1 MRPSGLGG
9 LRGRERV
16 VKTQR
21 FVIALSLD
29 GFLELI
35 AKRPSP
41 TTHHG
46 SRTLYPKPKAVG
58 QTPFAAILKD
68 TSGIDIAEYR
78 SDTYTRMSLFVRLIR
93 AVVTFGVIF
102 ASYLVQWALVKTFRR
117 WREDPE
123 SGRDKAIMPGWLSRR
138 QEHLDDK
145 NAKRLLRGMLK
156 LRGVYIK
163 LGQVL
168 SVMGGFLPAAY
179 TKELESLQDAVP
191 PHPFEEMERVFF
203 DSLKAHPQAFFES
216 IDREPVAAASLGQ
229 VHVAYM
235 PDGRKVAVKVLY
247 PGIRGI
253 VRTDLRVVKLMIR
266 VYKWF
271 FPVQNIEVVHDS
283 LVDLLRRET
292 DYLHEAGCMR
302 RMAANFADDDH
313 MLFPEVV
320 EEVTTRDVLTM
331 TFMEGIKITRFEE
344 IEAQGVDLHK
354 LAERLV
360 KSFYKQVF
368 LDRFFHADPHP
379 GNFLVQP
386 VPGSDDPRIV
396 VLDFGAISEVREA
409 TVFGMVD
416 VLRGFFEQND
426 QLVLEGVEAVG
437 FVADGG
443 DRRLLEQ
450 TVKTYFKK
458 LLKLEARTPAA
469 LMNADPK
476 DLEALADPEV
486 ERRELRSLMRSVHYP
501 EGWFYVERA
510 SVMMFWLA
518 GQIAPDLDQVQVG
531 FPYVLPLFTQRL
543 QAAQRSKPPAASQQ
557 AAGGQ

>member
-1 MRPSGLGG
+1 
-9 LRGRERV
+9 
-16 VKTQR
+16 
-21 FVIALSLD
+21 
-29 GFLELI
+29 
-35 AKRPSP
+35 
-41 TTHHG
+41 
-46 SRTLYPKPKAVG
+46 
-58 QTPFAAILKD
+58 
-68 TSGIDIAEYR
+68 
-78 SDTYTRMSLFVRLIR
+78 MSLFLRLIR
-93 AVVTFGVIF
+93 AVFTFGVIF
-102 ASYLVQWALVKTFRR
+102 ASYMVQLGLVKAFRR
-117 WREDPE
+117 WRNDPE
-123 SGRDKAIMPGWLSRR
+123 TNGEKPLMPGWLVRR
-138 QEHLDDK
+138 QERLDEK
-145 NAKRLLRGMLK
+145 NAKRLLAGMLK

-168 SVMGGFLPAAY
+168 SVMGGFLPAVY
-179 TKELESLQDAVP
+179 TRELESLQDAVP
-191 PHPFEEMERVFF
+191 PHAFDEIERVFVE
-203 DSLKAHPQAFFES
+203 SLEARPEAFFES

-247 PGIRGI
+247 PGIRDM

-266 VYKWF
+266 IYKWF
-271 FPVQNIEVVHDS
+271 FPVENIEAVHES

-292 DYLHEAGCMR
+292 DYIHEAECMR
-302 RMAANFADDDH
+302 RMAANFVDDDH
-313 MLFPEVV
+313 IVFPEVID
-320 EEVTTRDVLTM
+320 EVTTHDVLTM
-331 TFMEGIKITRFEE
+331 TFMEGIKITRLDD
-344 IEAQGVDLHK
+344 IEAEGVDLRK

-368 LDRFFHADPHP
+368 VDRFFHADPHP

-386 VPGSDDPRIV
+386 VEGSDDAKIV
-396 VLDFGAISEVREA
+396 VLDFGAISEVKET

-426 QLVLEGVEAVG
+426 RLVMEGIEAIG

-450 TVKTYFKK
+450 TVKVYFRK

-469 LMNADPK
+469 LMSADSK
-476 DLEALADPEV
+476 ELEALVDPGV
-486 ERRELRSLMRSVHYP
+486 ERRELRTLMRSVHYP

-531 FPYVLPLFTQRL
+531 FPYVLPLLRARL
-543 QAAQRSKPPAASQQ
+543 QSSRPSRPPDPPPQRAVS
-557 AAGGQ
+557 GE